1 MFYEIHPIRATST
14 LTRAI
19 TTTNGSVKVT
29 INFATDYGLNIGD
42 VILCDRSYRFACYA
56 GFKVF

>member
-29 INFATDYGLNIGD
+29 INFAADYGLNIGD
-42 VILCDRSYRFACYA
+42 VILCDRSYRFAC
-56 GFKVF
+56 